1 MGQKY
6 IVVWVINNPKE
17 AKKIKKSSPK
27 KIQLH
32 TNLRPSCQKSITS
45 NKLNK
50 ISKNVNKNK
59 HYKKSKRK
67 RKKTKSKYLIH
78 YYYFLQNIFS
88 YSFSS

>member
-1 MGQKY
+1 LKY
-6 IVVWVINNPKE
+6 KKPKE